1 MQQRFERPSIGA
13 MTFLTAFLTVLI
25 GTEAKAGDIVEPQDL
40 VTGVRGQSCGGAGET
55 CAHISGYIKAGS
67 ESFARAPDSKGSR
80 LIAPPSLLAGIGA
93 AGQATAD
100 ALNRGISFFEV
111 RHDDS
116 VR

>member
-1 MQQRFERPSIGA
+1 MRQKFERSSIGA
-13 MTFLTAFLTVLI
+13 TALLTAFLTVLI
-25 GTEAKAGDIVEPQDL
+25 GTEAKAGDIVAPHDL
-40 VTGVRGQSCGGAGET
+40 DNGIHRQNCGADGET

-67 ESFARAPDSKGSR
+67 ESFARDPDSQRSR
-80 LIAPPSLLAGIGA
+80 LITPPSLLAGIGA

-116 VR
+116 TR